1 MRCSVSLADLG
12 QPAVDTISE
21 MLEGIRGA
29 EGPSFSV
36 FRPDIDTIEGTA
48 SPYKD
53 VEHLIVIGNGGSV
66 TTLKGLSWL
75 APDWE
80 GRLHIIDTLDP
91 TYISQVRSRSDGK
104 RTLVLA
110 VSKSG
115 RNLNVLES
123 LTAFRG
129 FPTMVITGRARSP
142 LGMLAKANGW
152 KVVGVPDDIGGRF
165 SGRTPSSLLPAA
177 VMDIDIKAVSS
188 GIGEAYEAAV
198 KGKDLL
204 DLSGGLYLKE
214 RLGSRALFVPVYSR
228 AYSCFNPL
236 LTQLLHETLSKER
249 KGLTALCFEG
259 PEVQHHTNQRVFD
272 GPEDVMTLFVTR
284 KGNDGPIVHWEG
296 AEGDVMLGERA
307 LGEIGGYT
315 LGEALGC
322 EYEGVMRHMRD
333 EKMPF
338 AHIQMEGEG
347 PTEIG
352 YYIGMWHYL
361 AYYFALLR
369 RVNPFDQPA
378 VEKAKEIGLE
388 LRTRGRS

>member
-21 MLEGIRGA
+21 MLEGIRRA
-29 EGPSFSV
+29 ERPAFSV
-36 FRPDIDTIEGTA
+36 FVPDVDAIESSA
-48 SPYKD
+48 SPHKD
-53 VEHLIVIGNGGSV
+53 AEHLIVIGNGGSV

-75 APDWE
+75 APEWE

-91 TYISQVRSRSDGK
+91 SYISRVRSRIDGK
-104 RTLVLA
+104 RTLVMA

-115 RNLNVLES
+115 KNLNVLES

-129 FPTMVITGRARSP
+129 LPTMVVTSRPRSP

-152 KVVGVPDDIGGRF
+152 KVVEVPDGIGGRF
-165 SGRTPSSLLPAA
+165 SGRTASALLPAS
-177 VMDIDIKAVSS
+177 VMGIDIKAVSS
-188 GIGEAYEAAV
+188 GMGEAYEAAV
-198 KGKDLL
+198 KEKDLL

-228 AYSCFNPL
+228 AYSGFNPL
-236 LTQLLHETLSKER
+236 VTQLLHETLSKER

-284 KGNDGPIVHWEG
+284 KGDDGPIVSWDG
-296 AEGDVMLGERA
+296 AEADVMVGERTLGEM
-307 LGEIGGYT
+307 GGYT
-315 LGEALGC
+315 LGKALRC
-322 EYEGVMRHMRD
+322 EYDGVMGHMRD
-333 EKMPF
+333 GKMPF
-338 AHIQMEGEG
+338 AHIQMEGER
-347 PTEIG
+347 PSDIG

-361 AYYFALLR
+361 AYHSALLR
-369 RVNPFDQPA
+369 KVNPFDQPA

-388 LRTRGRS
+388 LRLKH